1 MIFSQA
7 TPTPTPEVS
16 LVPVPVDTTLDRIL
30 GVSAAGAVVL
40 ALAVTLV
47 LLSAGLIAWAIL
59 RSAKMPPPTSLI
71 TALALLSLFAIAG
84 GITTNNDAAWTI
96 AAAGVG
102 ALASSV
108 TTIFQQGKYTPD
120 QVEKAV
126 QVVQE
131 LERQEEVPPPPQPE
145 DYLGDER

>member
-1 MIFSQA
+1 MKA
-7 TPTPTPEVS
+7 AKLPAPT
-16 LVPVPVDTTLDRIL
+16 
-30 GVSAAGAVVL
+30 A
-40 ALAVTLV
+40 
-47 LLSAGLIAWAIL
+47 
-59 RSAKMPPPTSLI
+59 LI
-71 TALALLSLFAIAG
+71 TALALLSLFSVAG
-84 GITTNNDAAWTI
+84 GIATNNDAAWTI

-131 LERQEEVPPPPQPE
+131 LERQEEVPPPVSE
-145 DYLGDER
+145 DYPGDER